1 MKKIFSIFG
10 PTGIGKSTLA
20 IELAKKIN
28 GEIIGVDSRQ
38 IYNGIPIGTAQ
49 PDSSQLNE
57 VPHHLVGFRELNE
70 KISAGEYVELIDN
83 KIDKIIQKNKSP
95 ILCGGTGLYFKSLK
109 DGIFEGSH
117 TNEDIRSRLE
127 KEYEIDKEKLFRSLQ
142 KIDPDYSNKVHI
154 NNRKRL
160 IRALEV
166 FETTGKPMSENFDA
180 PSKNSR
186 YANNFYFVYLKMHN
200 DLLHPR
206 ILKRIQ
212 YMIDNGMI
220 DEVEEI
226 IRRKINISHIDYI
239 GFKEISSF
247 LNKEISINEA
257 IENIFVRTRQYAKRQ
272 KKWFN
277 VNAYDISFDLHEIS
291 KNDIVDK
298 LIQINYCLLYTSPSP
313 RD

>member
-1 MKKIFSIFG
+1 LKKIFSIFG
-10 PTGIGKSTLA
+10 PTGIGKSSLA
-20 IELAKKIN
+20 IELAKKID

-38 IYNGIPIGTAQ
+38 IYYGIPIGTAQ

-57 VPHHLVGFRELNE
+57 VPHHLIGFKKLNE
-70 KISAGEYVELIDN
+70 KISAGEYIELIDN

-154 NNRKRL
+154 NNKKRL

-180 PSKNSR
+180 LSKNSR
-186 YANNFYFVYLKMHN
+186 YANDFYFVYLKMHN

-206 ILKRIQ
+206 IFKRIKC
-212 YMIDNGMI
+212 MIDDGMI

-226 IRRKINISHIDYI
+226 IQRKINISHIDYI

-257 IENIFVRTRQYAKRQ
+257 IEKIFVRTRQYAKRQ

-277 VNAYDISFDLHEIS
+277 VNACDISFDLHEIS

-298 LIQINYCLLYTSPSP
+298 LIQIN
-313 RD
+313 

>member
-10 PTGIGKSTLA
+10 PTGIGKSSLA
-20 IELAKKIN
+20 IELAKKID

-57 VPHHLVGFRELNE
+57 VPHHLIGFRNLNE

-154 NNRKRL
+154 NNKKRL

-180 PSKNSR
+180 SSKNSR

-298 LIQINYCLLYTSPSP
+298 LIQIN
-313 RD
+313 

>member
-10 PTGIGKSTLA
+10 PTGIGKSSLA
-20 IELAKKIN
+20 IELAKKID

-57 VPHHLVGFRELNE
+57 VPHHLIGFRKLNE

-83 KIDKIIQKNKSP
+83 KIEKIIQKNKSP

-154 NNRKRL
+154 NNKKRL

-166 FETTGKPMSENFDA
+166 FETTGKPMSKNFDA
-180 PSKNSR
+180 SSKNSR
-186 YANNFYFVYLKMHN
+186 YANDFYFVYLKMHN
-200 DLLHPR
+200 DFLHPR
-206 ILKRIQ
+206 ILKRIKC
-212 YMIDNGMI
+212 MINDGMI

-226 IRRKINISHIDYI
+226 IQRKINISHIDYI

-298 LIQINYCLLYTSPSP
+298 LIQIN
-313 RD
+313 

>member
-10 PTGIGKSTLA
+10 PTGIGKSSLA
-20 IELAKKIN
+20 IELAKKID

-49 PDSSQLNE
+49 PNSSQLNE
-57 VPHHLVGFRELNE
+57 VPHHLIGFRKLNE

-83 KIDKIIQKNKSP
+83 KIDEIIQKNKSP

-127 KEYEIDKEKLFRSLQ
+127 KEYEIDKEKLFRLLQ

-154 NNRKRL
+154 NNKKRL

-166 FETTGKPMSENFDA
+166 FETTGKPMSKNFDA
-180 PSKNSR
+180 SSKNSR
-186 YANNFYFVYLKMHN
+186 YANDFYFVYLKMHN
-200 DLLHPR
+200 DFLHPR
-206 ILKRIQ
+206 ILKRIKC
-212 YMIDNGMI
+212 MINDGMI

-226 IRRKINISHIDYI
+226 IKRKINISHIDYI

-298 LIQINYCLLYTSPSP
+298 LIQIN
-313 RD
+313 

>member
-10 PTGIGKSTLA
+10 PTGIGKSSLA
-20 IELAKKIN
+20 IELAKKIG

-49 PDSSQLNE
+49 PYSSQLNE
-57 VPHHLVGFRELNE
+57 VPHHLIGFRNLNE
-70 KISAGEYVELIDN
+70 KISAGEYVQLIDN

-154 NNRKRL
+154 NNKKRL

-166 FETTGKPMSENFDA
+166 FETTGKPMSENFDSS
-180 PSKNSR
+180 SKNSK
-186 YANNFYFVYLKMHN
+186 YANDFYFVYLKMHN
-200 DLLHPR
+200 DFLHPR
-206 ILKRIQ
+206 ILKRIKC
-212 YMIDNGMI
+212 MINDGMI

-226 IRRKINISHIDYI
+226 IKRKINISHIDYI

-298 LIQINYCLLYTSPSP
+298 LIQIN
-313 RD
+313 

>member
-20 IELAKKIN
+20 IELAKKID

-49 PDSSQLNE
+49 PDSNQLNE
-57 VPHHLVGFRELNE
+57 VPHHLIGFKKLNE
-70 KISAGEYVELIDN
+70 KISAGEYIELIDN
-83 KIDKIIQKNKSP
+83 KIDKIFQKNKSP

-117 TNEDIRSRLE
+117 TDEDIRSKLE
-127 KEYEIDKEKLFRSLQ
+127 QEYEIDKEKLFRSLQ

-154 NNRKRL
+154 NNKKRL

-180 PSKNSR
+180 SSKKSKH
-186 YANNFYFVYLKMHN
+186 ANNFYFVYLKMHN
-200 DLLHPR
+200 DFLHPR

-226 IRRKINISHIDYI
+226 ISRKINISHIDYI

-277 VNAYDISFDLHEIS
+277 VNAYDISFDLNEIS

-298 LIQINYCLLYTSPSP
+298 LIQIN
-313 RD
+313 

>member
-10 PTGIGKSTLA
+10 PTGIGKSSLA
-20 IELAKKIN
+20 IELAKKID

-57 VPHHLVGFRELNE
+57 VPHHLIGFRKLNE
-70 KISAGEYVELIDN
+70 KISAGEYVKLIDN

-117 TNEDIRSRLE
+117 TDEDIRSRLE

-154 NNRKRL
+154 NNKKRL

-180 PSKNSR
+180 SSKNSR
-186 YANNFYFVYLKMHN
+186 YANDFYFVYLKMHN

-212 YMIDNGMI
+212 YMIDDGMI

-226 IRRKINISHIDYI
+226 IKHKINISHIDYI

-277 VNAYDISFDLHEIS
+277 VNAYDISFDLGEIS

-298 LIQINYCLLYTSPSP
+298 LIQIN
-313 RD
+313 

>member
-10 PTGIGKSTLA
+10 PTGIGKSSLA
-20 IELAKKIN
+20 IELAKKID

-57 VPHHLVGFRELNE
+57 VPHHLIGFRKLDE

-83 KIDKIIQKNKSP
+83 KIDKIIQKDKSP

-127 KEYEIDKEKLFRSLQ
+127 KEYEVDKEKLFRSLQ

-154 NNRKRL
+154 NNKKRL

-180 PSKNSR
+180 SSKNSR
-186 YANNFYFVYLKMHN
+186 YANDFYFVYLKMHN

-206 ILKRIQ
+206 ILKRIK
-212 YMIDNGMI
+212 YMIDDGMI
-220 DEVEEI
+220 NEVEEI
-226 IRRKINISHIDYI
+226 IKRKIDISHIDYI

-298 LIQINYCLLYTSPSP
+298 LIQIN
-313 RD
+313 

>member
-1 MKKIFSIFG
+1 LNKIFSIFG

-20 IELAKKIN
+20 IELAKKID
-28 GEIIGVDSRQ
+28 GEIVGVDSRQ

-49 PDSSQLNE
+49 PDCSQLNE
-57 VPHHLVGFRELNE
+57 VPHHLIGFKKLNE
-70 KISAGEYVELIDN
+70 KISAGEYIELIDN
-83 KIDKIIQKNKSP
+83 KIDKIIQKNKFP

-117 TNEDIRSRLE
+117 TDDDIRSRLE
-127 KEYEIDKEKLFRSLQ
+127 QEYEIDKEKLFKSLQ

-154 NNRKRL
+154 NNKRRL

-166 FETTGKPMSENFDA
+166 FETTGKPMSENFDSS
-180 PSKNSR
+180 SKNSR

-212 YMIDNGMI
+212 YMIDDGMI
-220 DEVEEI
+220 DEVKEI
-226 IRRKINISHIDYI
+226 IKRKINISHIDYI

-277 VNAYDISFDLHEIS
+277 VNAYDISFDLHEVS

-298 LIQINYCLLYTSPSP
+298 LIQIN
-313 RD
+313 

>member
-1 MKKIFSIFG
+1 LKKIFSIFG
-10 PTGIGKSTLA
+10 PTGIGKSSLA
-20 IELAKKIN
+20 IELAKKID

-57 VPHHLVGFRELNE
+57 VPHHLIGIKKLSE

-83 KIDKIIQKNKSP
+83 KIDKIFQKNKSP

-117 TNEDIRSRLE
+117 TDEDIRSRLE

-154 NNRKRL
+154 NNKKRL

-180 PSKNSR
+180 SSKNSR

-212 YMIDNGMI
+212 CMIYDGMI

-226 IRRKINISHIDYI
+226 IKRKINISHIDYI

-298 LIQINYCLLYTSPSP
+298 LIQIN
-313 RD
+313 

>member
-10 PTGIGKSTLA
+10 PTGIGKSSLA
-20 IELAKKIN
+20 IELAKKID

-57 VPHHLVGFRELNE
+57 VPHHLIGFKKLSER
-70 KISAGEYVELIDN
+70 ISAGEYIELIDQ
-83 KIDKIIQKNKSP
+83 KIDEIIQKNKSA

-109 DGIFEGSH
+109 EGIFEGSH
-117 TNEDIRSRLE
+117 TNENIRSRLGE
-127 KEYEIDKEKLFRSLQ
+127 EYEIDKEKLFKTLQ

-154 NNRKRL
+154 NNKKRL

-166 FETTGKPMSENFDA
+166 YESTGKPMSKNFDSL
-180 PSKNSR
+180 SKNSR
-186 YANNFYFVYLKMHN
+186 YANDYYFVYLKMNN

-206 ILKRIQ
+206 ILKRIK
-212 YMIDNGMI
+212 YMIDDGMI
-220 DEVEEI
+220 NEVDEI
-226 IRRKINISHIDYI
+226 IKRKINISHINYI

-247 LNKEISINEA
+247 IKKEISINEA

-277 VNAYDISFDLHEIS
+277 VNNYDISFDLHEIS

-298 LIQINYCLLYTSPSP
+298 LIQIN
-313 RD
+313 

>member
-10 PTGIGKSTLA
+10 PTGIGKSSLA
-20 IELAKKIN
+20 IELAKKID

-49 PDSSQLNE
+49 PNSSQLKE
-57 VPHHLVGFRELNE
+57 VPHHLVGFKKLNDR
-70 KISAGEYVELIDN
+70 ISAGEYIELIDN
-83 KIDKIIQKNKSP
+83 KIDEITQKNKSP

-109 DGIFEGSH
+109 EGIFEGSH

-154 NNRKRL
+154 NNKKRL

-180 PSKNSR
+180 SSKNSR

-220 DEVEEI
+220 NEVEEI

-298 LIQINYCLLYTSPSP
+298 LIQIN
-313 RD
+313 

>member
-1 MKKIFSIFG
+1 LKKIFSIFG
-10 PTGIGKSTLA
+10 PTGIGKSSLA
-20 IELAKKIN
+20 IELAKKID

-57 VPHHLVGFRELNE
+57 VPHHLIGFKKLNE
-70 KISAGEYVELIDN
+70 KISAGEYIELIDK

-117 TNEDIRSRLE
+117 TDQDIRSRLE
-127 KEYEIDKEKLFRSLQ
+127 QEYEIDKEKLFRLLQ

-154 NNRKRL
+154 NNKKRL

-180 PSKNSR
+180 SSKNSR

-277 VNAYDISFDLHEIS
+277 VNAYDISFDLNEIS

-298 LIQINYCLLYTSPSP
+298 LIQIN
-313 RD
+313 

>member
-10 PTGIGKSTLA
+10 PTGIGKSSLA
-20 IELAKKIN
+20 IELAKKID

-57 VPHHLVGFRELNE
+57 VPHHLIGFRNLNE

-154 NNRKRL
+154 NNKKRL

-166 FETTGKPMSENFDA
+166 FETTGKPMSENFDSS
-180 PSKNSR
+180 SKNSR
-186 YANNFYFVYLKMHN
+186 YANDFYFVYLKMHN
-200 DLLHPR
+200 DFLHPR
-206 ILKRIQ
+206 ILKRIKC
-212 YMIDNGMI
+212 MINDGMI

-226 IRRKINISHIDYI
+226 IKRKINISHIDYI

-298 LIQINYCLLYTSPSP
+298 LIQIN
-313 RD
+313 

>member
-1 MKKIFSIFG
+1 LKKIFSIFG
-10 PTGIGKSTLA
+10 PTGIGKSSLA
-20 IELAKKIN
+20 IELAKKID

-57 VPHHLVGFRELNE
+57 VPHHLIGIKKLSE

-83 KIDKIIQKNKSP
+83 KIDKIFQKNKSP

-117 TNEDIRSRLE
+117 TDEDIRSRLE

-154 NNRKRL
+154 NNKKRL

-180 PSKNSR
+180 SSKNSR

-212 YMIDNGMI
+212 CMIDDGMI

-226 IRRKINISHIDYI
+226 IKRKINISHIDYI

-298 LIQINYCLLYTSPSP
+298 LIQIN
-313 RD
+313 

>member
-10 PTGIGKSTLA
+10 PTGIGKSNLA
-20 IELAKKIN
+20 IELAKKID

-57 VPHHLVGFRELNE
+57 VPHHLIGFRKLNE
-70 KISAGEYVELIDN
+70 KISAGEYVKLIDN

-154 NNRKRL
+154 NNKKRL

-180 PSKNSR
+180 SSKNSR
-186 YANNFYFVYLKMHN
+186 HANDFYFVYLKMHN

-206 ILKRIQ
+206 ILKRIK
-212 YMIDNGMI
+212 YMIDDGMI

-226 IRRKINISHIDYI
+226 IQRKINISHIDYI

-277 VNAYDISFDLHEIS
+277 VNAYDISFDLGEIS

-298 LIQINYCLLYTSPSP
+298 LIQIN
-313 RD
+313 

>member
-10 PTGIGKSTLA
+10 PTGIGKSSLA
-20 IELAKKIN
+20 IELAKKID

-57 VPHHLVGFRELNE
+57 VPHHLIGFRKLDE

-83 KIDKIIQKNKSP
+83 KIDKIIQKDKSP

-127 KEYEIDKEKLFRSLQ
+127 KEYEVDKEKLFRSLQ

-154 NNRKRL
+154 NNKKRL

-180 PSKNSR
+180 SSKNSR
-186 YANNFYFVYLKMHN
+186 YANDLYFVYLKMNN

-206 ILKRIQ
+206 IFKRIKC
-212 YMIDNGMI
+212 MIDDGMI
-220 DEVEEI
+220 NEVDEI
-226 IRRKINISHIDYI
+226 IKRKIDISHIDYI
-239 GFKEISSF
+239 GFKEISS
-247 LNKEISINEA
+247 LIKKEISINEA

-277 VNAYDISFDLHEIS
+277 ANNFDISFDLDEIS

-298 LIQINYCLLYTSPSP
+298 LIQIN
-313 RD
+313 

>member
-10 PTGIGKSTLA
+10 PTGIGKSSLA
-20 IELAKKIN
+20 IELAKKIG

-49 PDSSQLNE
+49 PYSSQLNE
-57 VPHHLVGFRELNE
+57 VPHHLIGFRNLNE

-154 NNRKRL
+154 NNKKRL

-166 FETTGKPMSENFDA
+166 FETTGKPMSENFDSS
-180 PSKNSR
+180 SKNSR
-186 YANNFYFVYLKMHN
+186 YANDFYFVYLKMHN
-200 DLLHPR
+200 DFLHPR
-206 ILKRIQ
+206 ILKRIKC
-212 YMIDNGMI
+212 MINDGMI

-226 IRRKINISHIDYI
+226 IKRKINISHIDYI

-298 LIQINYCLLYTSPSP
+298 LIQIN
-313 RD
+313 

>member
-10 PTGIGKSTLA
+10 PTGIGKSSLA
-20 IELAKKIN
+20 IELAKKID

-57 VPHHLVGFRELNE
+57 VPHHLIGFRNLNE

-154 NNRKRL
+154 NNKKRL

-166 FETTGKPMSENFDA
+166 FETTGKPMSENFDSS
-180 PSKNSR
+180 SKNSR
-186 YANNFYFVYLKMHN
+186 YANDFYFVYLKMHN
-200 DLLHPR
+200 DFLHPR
-206 ILKRIQ
+206 ILKRIKC
-212 YMIDNGMI
+212 MINDGMI

-226 IRRKINISHIDYI
+226 IKRKINISHIDYI

-272 KKWFN
+272 RKWFN
-277 VNAYDISFDLHEIS
+277 VNNYDISFDLHEIS

-298 LIQINYCLLYTSPSP
+298 LIQIN
-313 RD
+313 

>member
-10 PTGIGKSTLA
+10 PTGIGKSSLA
-20 IELAKKIN
+20 IELAKKID

-57 VPHHLVGFRELNE
+57 VPHHLIGFRKLNE

-154 NNRKRL
+154 NNKKRL

-166 FETTGKPMSENFDA
+166 FETTGKPMSENFDSS
-180 PSKNSR
+180 SKNSR
-186 YANNFYFVYLKMHN
+186 YANDFYFVYLKMHN

-206 ILKRIQ
+206 ILKRIKC
-212 YMIDNGMI
+212 MIDDGMI

-226 IRRKINISHIDYI
+226 IKRKINISHIDYI

-272 KKWFN
+272 RKWFN
-277 VNAYDISFDLHEIS
+277 VNNYDISFDLHEIS

-298 LIQINYCLLYTSPSP
+298 LIQIN
-313 RD
+313 